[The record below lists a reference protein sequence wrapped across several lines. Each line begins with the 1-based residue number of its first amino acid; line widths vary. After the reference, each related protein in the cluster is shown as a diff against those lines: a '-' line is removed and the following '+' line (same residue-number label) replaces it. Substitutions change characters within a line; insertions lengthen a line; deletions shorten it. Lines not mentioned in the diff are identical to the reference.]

1 MTATDELR
9 RLLDERGVEW
19 RDDSSIYGTRRT
31 VWTADGVTYVAAE
44 VSGRLKVSGYLTPEQ
59 AIAATLGRGECRA
72 DETETIKAL
81 YNDNHYIKNVIVHI
95 MECSECG
102 HTYEHVNGDYEYC
115 PNCGR
120 RIVEVDD
127 GHAQ

>member
-59 AIAATLGRGECRA
+59 AVEATLGRGTCRMTRVE
-72 DETETIKAL
+72 DEERIL
-81 YNDNHYIKNVIVHI
+81 YGW
-95 MECSECG
+95 MECIECG
-102 HTYEHVNGDYEYC
+102 PVYPPAAERIQDAVKFC
-115 PNCGR
+115 PFCGR
-120 RIVEVDD
+120 KVVDV
-127 GHAQ
+127 

>member
-59 AIAATLGRGECRA
+59 AVEATLGRGTCRQI
-72 DETETIKAL
+72 ETEEGF
-81 YNDNHYIKNVIVHI
+81 IV
-95 MECSECG
+95 CSECG
-102 HTYEHVNGDYEYC
+102 APQPEDYTVYYC
-115 PNCGR
+115 WCCGR
-120 RIVEVDD
+120 KVVD
-127 GHAQ
+127 A

>member
-1 MTATDELR
+1 MTATDELP

-59 AIAATLGRGECRA
+59 AVEATLGRGTCRMTRVE
-72 DETETIKAL
+72 DEERIL
-81 YNDNHYIKNVIVHI
+81 YGW

-102 HTYEHVNGDYEYC
+102 PVYPPAAERIQDAVKFC
-115 PNCGR
+115 PFCGR
-120 RIVEVDD
+120 KVVDV
-127 GHAQ
+127 

>member
-44 VSGRLKVSGYLTPEQ
+44 VSGRLKVSGYLTTAQ
-59 AIAATLGRGECRA
+59 AVEATLGRGTCHDTGEDDVRIDELNAENAELRELVRDFYPFASGRA
-72 DETETIKAL
+72 AKPWLA
-81 YNDNHYIKNVIVHI
+81 V
-95 MECSECG
+95 
-102 HTYEHVNGDYEYC
+102 
-115 PNCGR
+115 R
-120 RIVEVDD
+120 RDRMRELGVD
-127 GHAQ
+127 A

>member
-9 RLLDERGVEW
+9 RLLDERGAEW

-59 AIAATLGRGECRA
+59 AIEATLGRWTCQLKRA
-72 DETETIKAL
+72 NWDDGTCTWGCICSACDAHLEHETGIG
-81 YNDNHYIKNVIVHI
+81 YN
-95 MECSECG
+95 
-102 HTYEHVNGDYEYC
+102 YC
-115 PNCGR
+115 PHCGR
-120 RIVEVDD
+120 KVV
-127 GHAQ
+127 GA

>member
-44 VSGRLKVSGYLTPEQ
+44 VSGRLKVSGYLTPQQ
-59 AIAATLGRGECRA
+59 AVEATLGSDLKAENEKLRELVRNLYACINNRDCDYCEYV
-72 DETETIKAL
+72 DEACEFERNMREL
-81 YNDNHYIKNVIVHI
+81 
-95 MECSECG
+95 G
-102 HTYEHVNGDYEYC
+102 
-115 PNCGR
+115 
-120 RIVEVDD
+120 VEVDE
-127 GHAQ
+127 

>member
-59 AIAATLGRGECRA
+59 AVEATLGRGTCRVVSSM
-72 DETETIKAL
+72 DMT
-81 YNDNHYIKNVIVHI
+81 DV
-95 MECSECG
+95 
-102 HTYEHVNGDYEYC
+102 YEYAPTSYWHFEMTCGGVFDWTEPEPPSFC
-115 PNCGR
+115 PCCGR
-120 RIVEVDD
+120 KVVD
-127 GHAQ
+127 A